1 MKRQTFG
8 SKKTYASVCESS
20 SSLCTFYHPDHP
32 DASRKKGSIINPSVT
47 TDNMQDENQPKEMP
61 TSCKDLQKL
70 GHKLNGFYLIKTAR
84 PNQGAKIETVFCDFQ
99 SSTRLE
105 TGILQIYSFSIS

>member
-8 SKKTYASVCESS
+8 SKKTYKSVCESS

-32 DASRKKGSIINPSVT
+32 DASRKQDSYNPSIT
-47 TDNMQDENQPKEMP
+47 TEILQDANQPKEMP
-61 TSCKDLQKL
+61 TSCEALQEL

-84 PNQGAKIETVFCDFQ
+84 PNQGSQIETVFCDFQ

-105 TGILQIYSFSIS
+105 TGIINCN